1 VKVVSRL
8 GFLGPQGSFTEVAA
22 REYEHQVG
30 EFIPY
35 NDIKSLVLGVVND
48 DIDRAVVPIENS
60 IQGGVTLTLDLLA
73 EFELNIVGEVV
84 VVIEQSLVAK
94 KKMDLAEIRHVISH
108 PQALAQCRAF
118 LEENL
123 INYETHISNS
133 TSEAIQQLTTLD
145 ESWVAIGNS
154 RAVDHYDL
162 EVLAQGIQDNRDN
175 CTRFVVLSK
184 QEGVKSQN
192 DKTSII
198 CSVVED
204 HPGFLYDILHE
215 FAIRGINLTK
225 IESRPAKRMLGEY
238 IFFIDF
244 EGHYL
249 DSRVKEA
256 LELVRYKSSWYKL
269 LGSYKKAVN
278 NVKL

>member
-1 VKVVSRL
+1 MSRL

-35 NDIKSLVLGVVND
+35 NDIKSLILGVVKD
-48 DIDRAVVPIENS
+48 EIDRAVVPIENS

-73 EFELNIVGEVV
+73 EFDLNIVGEVV
-84 VVIEQSLVAK
+84 LIIEQSLVAK
-94 KKMDLAEIRHVISH
+94 KKMDLAEVRHVISH
-108 PQALAQCRAF
+108 PQALAQCRSF

-123 INYETHISNS
+123 SNYETHISNS
-133 TSEAIQQLTTLD
+133 TSEAIQQLTALD

-162 EVLAQGIQDNRDN
+162 EILAEGIQDNSEN
-175 CTRFVVLSK
+175 FTRFVILSK
-184 QEGVKSQN
+184 DEAIRSQN
-192 DKTSII
+192 AKTSII
-198 CSVVED
+198 CSVAED

-249 DSRVKEA
+249 DKRVKSA
-256 LELVRYKSSWYKL
+256 LELVSYKSPWYKL
-269 LGSYKKAVN
+269 LGSYEKAVDTIQ
-278 NVKL
+278 L